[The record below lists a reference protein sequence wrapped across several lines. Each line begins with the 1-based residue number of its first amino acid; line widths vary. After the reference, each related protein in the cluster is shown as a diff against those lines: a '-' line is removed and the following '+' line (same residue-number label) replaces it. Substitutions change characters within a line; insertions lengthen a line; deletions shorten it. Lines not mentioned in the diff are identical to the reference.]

1 MINDV
6 YQLDALEN
14 NTVFQFNSIGK
25 QGTITKLI
33 LFQFINGNTFNLA
46 FGDFKNNKLDDKIIS
61 DNGDLIKVI
70 STVALSIYLFFDA
83 HPNAIIEIQGVD
95 KKRQQLYNHIF
106 RRRKVEIDLLF
117 TVLGEIGG
125 QKESLKNGRFY
136 NKFVI
141 KKKKN

>member
-6 YQLDALEN
+6 YQLDALDN

-25 QGTITKLI
+25 NGIITKLI
-33 LFQFINGNTFNLA
+33 LFQFINGDSFNLA
-46 FGDFKNNKLDDKIIS
+46 FGDFKDNKLDDKIIS

-70 STVALSIYLFFDA
+70 STVALSIYLFFGT
-83 HPNAIIEIQGVD
+83 HPKAIVEIQGVD

-106 RRRKVEIDLLF
+106 RRRKKEIDLLF
-117 TVLGEIGG
+117 TVVGEIEG
-125 QKESLKNGRFY
+125 QNEPLKRGRFY
-136 NKFVI
+136 DKFVI